1 MFKKNKDCKSRKR
14 VGEFTVPVVGSI
26 VDSPSSLPDDST
38 QSVTLQVSDDSTQ
51 STAMPVADAKGVV
64 NDEKGGLAA
73 VGRRIDHASEIPLE
87 IDAKRSNTDI
97 FYNRPGPLLR
107 EKILALP
114 DEPGVYMYLNRDGKV
129 IYVGKAKRLKR
140 RVSSYFNRRHDS
152 TKTNLLV
159 RSIADLRF
167 VVVPTEE
174 DALHLEDAMIKEY
187 QPHYNI
193 LLKDDKSYPWI
204 VITNEPYPR
213 IFLTRDKGEVKGRYY
228 GPYANVSSAKAVL
241 DLIREVYPIRSCCH
255 FIDDKFIERGKIR
268 LCLDYHIKK
277 CGGACLGLVS
287 TDEYGT
293 YISQIRKILN
303 GDTASLLRYL
313 RDEMEQLSAKWKFEE
328 AQELKRRYELVE
340 KYQAKCTIVPPDEHE
355 YDIFAY
361 DENLKAAYVNFM
373 HIRHGA
379 VVQSLTLE
387 YRKRM
392 DEGKEQIL
400 TMAVGEIERRFER
413 KFTEIIVPFEPDMEF
428 AGVTFTVPQRGDKK
442 KLLDVG
448 QKNVTRFRLDKEKE
462 ADKRDPEQAVERL
475 MARMKADFRLT
486 EEPRHIECFDNSN
499 IQGTNPVASCVV
511 FRNGK
516 PSRRD
521 YRHFTIKTVVGA
533 DDFASMKEVL
543 HRRYTRLMAE
553 GEELPQL
560 VVVDGGKGQLN
571 AAVEAFDEMG
581 IRGKVALIGIAKRLE
596 EIYFP
601 GDQIPLY
608 IDKKS
613 ESLRVVQHL
622 RDEAHRFGITFHRD
636 RRSKGQVASVL
647 DTIKGIGPSTT
658 AALIKHFKSVKRIR
672 LAPEDEIAKVI
683 GPAKA
688 RLVKDALGTLHP
700 DAQEHEPGNDATH
713 D

>member
-1 MFKKNKDCKSRKR
+1 MDKTPKIKIPDESAADR
-14 VGEFTVPVVGSI
+14 VGE
-26 VDSPSSLPDDST
+26 SLL
-38 QSVTLQVSDDSTQ
+38 QQVSREINKGSD
-51 STAMPVADAKGVV
+51 MPI
-64 NDEKGGLAA
+64 EIE
-73 VGRRIDHASEIPLE
+73 GRRTRAEIF
-87 IDAKRSNTDI
+87 D
-97 FYNRPGPLLR
+97 NRPGKYLR
-107 EKILALP
+107 DKILALP
-114 DEPGVYMYLNRDGKV
+114 DDPGVYMYLDRDGKV

-159 RSIADLRF
+159 RNIADLRF

-174 DALHLEDAMIKEY
+174 DALHLEDATIKEY
-187 QPHYNI
+187 QPRYNI

-204 VITNEPYPR
+204 VVTNEPYPR
-213 IFLTRDKGEVKGRYY
+213 VFMTRDKGDVKGRYY
-228 GPYANVSSAKAVL
+228 GPYANISSAKTVL
-241 DLIREVYPIRSCCH
+241 ELIRQLFPIRSCRH
-255 FIDDKFIERGKIR
+255 FIDDAFIARGKAR

-277 CGGACLGLVS
+277 CGGACRGLIS
-287 TDEYGT
+287 TDEYGI
-293 YISQIRKILN
+293 YITQVRRILN
-303 GDTASLLRYL
+303 GDTASLMLHL
-313 RDEMEQLSAKWKFEE
+313 EQQMQQLASEWKFEQ
-328 AQELKRRYELVE
+328 AADAKRCYDLVAR
-340 KYQAKCTIVPPDEHE
+340 YQAKCTIVPPDETE

-361 DENLKAAYVNFM
+361 DENGNNAYVAFM

-387 YRKRM
+387 YRRRM
-392 DEGKEQIL
+392 DEPREQIL
-400 TMAVGEIERRFER
+400 SMAIGEIERRFER
-413 KFTEIIVPFEPDMEF
+413 KFSEIIVPFEPDMPF
-428 AGVTFTVPQRGDKK
+428 DGVTFTVPLRGDKK
-442 KLLDVG
+442 KLLTVG
-448 QKNVTRFRLDKEKE
+448 MKNVTRFRLDKEKE
-462 ADKRDPEQAVERL
+462 QDKRDPEQAVVRL
-475 MARMKADFRLT
+475 MQRMRADFRLS

-521 YRHFTIKTVVGA
+521 YRHFNIKTVVGA

-560 VVVDGGKGQLN
+560 VVVDGGKGQLS

-581 IRGKVALIGIAKRLE
+581 IRGKVALVGIAKRLE

-613 ESLRVVQHL
+613 ESLRVVQAL
-622 RDEAHRFGITFHRD
+622 RDEAHRFGITHHRN
-636 RRSKGQVASVL
+636 RRSKSQVASVL
-647 DTIKGIGPSTT
+647 DSIKGIGPATSAT
-658 AALIKHFKSVKRIR
+658 LIKHFKSVKRIR
-672 LAPEDEIAKVI
+672 SASIDEIAAVI

-688 RLVKDALGTLHP
+688 RLVDEALRSP
-700 DAQEHEPGNDATH
+700 DNHEIPGSH

>member
-1 MFKKNKDCKSRKR
+1 MSEEHKKTKR
-14 VGEFTVPVVGSI
+14 RIGEFSVPPLPTPM
-26 VDSPSSLPDDST
+26 DSPSVDSDAVPVIPDETDDSH
-38 QSVTLQVSDDSTQ
+38 
-51 STAMPVADAKGVV
+51 
-64 NDEKGGLAA
+64 LAS
-73 VGRRIDHASEIPLE
+73 VGRHIDREADVELE
-87 IDAKRSNTDI
+87 VKGKRSYHDI
-97 FYNRPGPLLR
+97 FNNRPGPLLR

-114 DEPGVYMYLNRDGKV
+114 EEPGVYMYLDKEGKV

-140 RVSSYFNRRHDS
+140 RVSSYFNRHHDS

-159 RSIADLRF
+159 RNIADLRF

-187 QPHYNI
+187 QPRYNI

-204 VITNEPYPR
+204 VVTSEPYPR
-213 IFLTRDKGEVKGRYY
+213 VFMTRDKGLDKGRYY
-228 GPYANVSSAKAVL
+228 GPYSNVQSAKTVL
-241 DLIREVYPIRSCCH
+241 ELIREVFPIRSCRH
-255 FIDDKFIERGKIR
+255 FIDEKFIRNGRIR

-287 TDEYGT
+287 TDEYGK
-293 YISQIRKILN
+293 YITQIRKILN
-303 GDTASLLRYL
+303 GDTVSLLRYL
-313 RDEMEQLSAKWKFEE
+313 RDEMERLSAAWKFEDAAE
-328 AQELKRRYELVE
+328 VKRRYELVE
-340 KYQAKCTIVPPDEHE
+340 KYQAKCTIVPPDERE
-355 YDIFAY
+355 YDIFAF
-361 DENLKAAYVNFM
+361 DESGTSAFVAFM

-387 YRKRM
+387 YRRRL
-392 DEGKEQIL
+392 DETPAQIL
-400 TMAVGEIERRFER
+400 TMAIGEIERRFER
-413 KFTEIIVPFEPDMEF
+413 KFSEVIVPFEPDMDFE
-428 AGVTFTVPQRGDKK
+428 GVQFIVPQRGDRK
-442 KLLDVG
+442 KLLEVG
-448 QKNVTRFRLDKEKE
+448 QRNVTRYRLDKEKE
-462 ADKRDPEQAVERL
+462 TDKRDPEAAVRRL
-475 MARMKADFRLT
+475 MERMKSDFRLS

-516 PSRRD
+516 PSRKD

-553 GEELPQL
+553 GDELPQL

-581 IRGKVALIGIAKRLE
+581 IRGRVALIGIAKRLE

-636 RRSKGQVASVL
+636 RRSKGQIASRL
-647 DTIKGIGPSTT
+647 DTIKGIGPATSR
-658 AALIKHFKSVKRIR
+658 ALLRHFRSLKRIAA
-672 LAPEDEIAKVI
+672 APADEIASVV

-688 RLVKDALGTLHP
+688 RIIKDALS
-700 DAQEHEPGNDATH
+700 DSVAQPPAET
-713 D
+713 